1 MLFITDYGENK
12 GASYARNTGYTY
24 SPADWVL
31 FLDDDVV
38 PDASIL
44 DAYVGSIA
52 RYPKAKCMVGLTKLP
67 HHVILQNLQTPNP
80 SSVGSHGKSDGARI
94 ETQPHSSV
102 QAPMK
107 KFYKTNGF
115 VVAVPE
121 ALVNHPYWN
130 NGGTCYGQIGGWAN
144 ADSLVL
150 SEWPE
155 KTFLVFLNWIESTF
169 LVVLVYGGFWWKY
182 MTSDTTILSLVGEC
196 GSIAAI
202 DHLVKILTYYGSTKG
217 HVDGEKNRVVVWVHR
232 IVLAFGASTVIS
244 SQKSREPFV
253 K

>member
-1 MLFITDYGENK
+1 MV
-12 GASYARNTGYTY
+12 R
-24 SPADWVL
+24 
-31 FLDDDVV
+31 
-38 PDASIL
+38 
-44 DAYVGSIA
+44 GS
-52 RYPKAKCMVGLTKLP
+52 RHNHTVQFKHLYPKTGGGEDVDF
-67 HHVILQNLQTPNP
+67 VFQ
-80 SSVGSHGKSDGARI
+80 
-94 ETQPHSSV
+94 
-102 QAPMK
+102 MK

-115 VVAVPE
+115 VAAVPE
-121 ALVNHPYWN
+121 AEVNHPYWN
-130 NGGTCYGQIGGWAN
+130 NGGTSNG
-144 ADSLVL
+144 DSLVL

-155 KTFLVFLNWIESTF
+155 KTFLVFPNWIESTF

-244 SQKSREPFV
+244 SQKITRALCKV
-253 K
+253 KCGSLCAFAHRMD

>member
-1 MLFITDYGENK
+1 MV
-12 GASYARNTGYTY
+12 R
-24 SPADWVL
+24 
-31 FLDDDVV
+31 
-38 PDASIL
+38 
-44 DAYVGSIA
+44 GS
-52 RYPKAKCMVGLTKLP
+52 RHNHTVQFKHLYPKTGGGEDVCFVF
-67 HHVILQNLQTPNP
+67 Q
-80 SSVGSHGKSDGARI
+80 
-94 ETQPHSSV
+94 
-102 QAPMK
+102 MK

-115 VVAVPE
+115 VVGVPE

-144 ADSLVL
+144 GDSLVL

-217 HVDGEKNRVVVWVHR
+217 HVNGEKNRVVVWVHR